1 MWADTSIFYQIY
13 PLGAFGCPFENDGH
27 LEHRILRLKNWI
39 DDLKKL
45 EIDCILL
52 NPIFESHT
60 HGYDTIDYKKIDV
73 RLGNNEDFAQV
84 VQNLHEQGIRVLLDG
99 VFNHVGRGFFAFQD
113 VLKNRENSAYK
124 DWFYINFWDNNNY
137 DDHLSYQNWE
147 GNNNLVKLNLQNPDV
162 SAYLF
167 DVIRFWKE
175 SFQID
180 GLRLDVAYCLDR
192 EFLKNLRRF
201 CKCMDPEFFLLGET
215 LHGDYNQ
222 WVNEEMLD
230 SCTNYECYK
239 GLYSSFNS
247 ANLFEILHSFHRQF
261 GSDPWCLYRNKHL
274 LCFLDNHDVVRI
286 ASRLE
291 HKEHLPLIYTMLFTM
306 PGIPCL
312 YYGSEWGI
320 EGQKNW
326 NDTSLR
332 PEIENLEWNDLTEH
346 IHRLIQIYH
355 SHSALRQ
362 CGYQQIYL
370 TNTACI
376 YQMRD
381 ERETLWICVNMKEQ
395 AVDVPVDLHGRVVEL
410 IEEKE
415 KDIHGLI
422 TISGCTSMI
431 LKL

>member
-27 LEHRILRLKNWI
+27 LEHRILKLEGWM

-45 EIDCILL
+45 GIDAILL
-52 NPIFESHT
+52 NPVFESHT
-60 HGYDTIDYKKIDV
+60 HGYDTIDYKKMDV
-73 RLGNNEDFAQV
+73 RLGTNEDLAQV
-84 VQNLHEQGIRVLLDG
+84 VQSLHEHGIRVILDA

-113 VLKNRENSAYK
+113 VLMHRESSPYK

-147 GNNNLVKLNLQNPDV
+147 GNNNLVKLNLQNPQVVD
-162 SAYLF
+162 YIF
-167 DVIRFWKE
+167 DVVRFWKD

-192 EFLKNLRRF
+192 NFLKALHSY
-201 CKCMDPEFFLLGET
+201 CKALDSDFFLLGET

-222 WVNEEMLD
+222 WVNAEMLD

-261 GSDPWCLYRNKHL
+261 GKDPWCLYRNKHL
-274 LCFLDNHDVVRI
+274 LCFVDNHDVVRI
-286 ASRLE
+286 ASQLQN
-291 HKEHLPLIYTMLFTM
+291 KAHLPLIYTMLLTM

-320 EGQKNW
+320 EGEKNW
-326 NDTSLR
+326 NDTALR
-332 PEIENLEWNDLTEH
+332 PAVSQLEWNALTDH
-346 IHRLIQIYH
+346 IHRLIEIHH
-355 SHSALRQ
+355 SHSALHQ
-362 CGYQQIYL
+362 TDYQQIYL
-370 TNTACI
+370 TNTSCI
-376 YQMRD
+376 YQMQDKD
-381 ERETLWICVNMKEQ
+381 EKLWICINIQDE
-395 AVDVPVDLHGRVVEL
+395 DVQIPVDIYGTVVEL
-410 IEEKE
+410 LGNTELELSGSLSLP
-415 KDIHGLI
+415 GL
-422 TISGCTSMI
+422 TSFV
-431 LKL
+431 LKV